1 MIKTL
6 FLHIGTPKT
15 GSSSIQKSL
24 VGYDDGRTKYLE
36 PLTSTNHNLLLPAFS
51 PPGSSEVNWGANDN
65 GENKDLL
72 KLKLENAKLK
82 FENAILSPSH
92 ENLIVSAEALCIL
105 AEDGV
110 KKFFNFIHDLNRDI
124 DIKVICYLREPKS
137 FAASELQ
144 QRVKRHHSP
153 KIFEVPDKIN
163 LHFVHGLKKFV
174 PYVDSDSLIVRE
186 FNRDKLVNN
195 CVVEDICKI
204 MNIKITNIH
213 QTNESLNIP
222 TLKIVIVLNR
232 SMVTYGSQNL
242 YRARIK
248 FIEKIN
254 EAYSGSPMLDKEIFT
269 GMYRNSEIIFCKQFF
284 KIDFTKS
291 IGEFKSKKLLQNLL
305 HDISDIDHKPLNNI
319 ILKSKINVD
328 IKSSITNK
336 IIAIYKSY
344 LK

>member
-24 VGYDDGRTKYLE
+24 VGYDDGKTKYLE
-36 PLTSTNHNLLLPAFS
+36 PLNSTNHNLLLLAFS
-51 PPGSSEVNWGANDN
+51 PTKSKAVNWGAYDK

-72 KLKLENAKLK
+72 KLRLENAILKL
-82 FENAILSPSH
+82 ENAILSPSH
-92 ENLIVSAEALCIL
+92 ENLIVSAESLCIL
-105 AEDGV
+105 SEDGV
-110 KKFFNFIHDLNRDI
+110 KKFFNFINDLNSDLDVR
-124 DIKVICYLREPKS
+124 VICYLREPKS

-144 QRVKRHHSP
+144 QRVKRHLSP
-153 KIFEVPDKIN
+153 QIFQIPDKIN
-163 LHFVHGLKKFV
+163 LHFEHGVKKFL

-222 TLKIVIVLNR
+222 TLKILIVLNK

-242 YRARIK
+242 YSARIK
-248 FIEKIN
+248 FIKKIK

-291 IGEFKSKKLLQNLL
+291 IGEFKSKKLLENLL
-305 HDISDIDHKPLNNI
+305 HDISDVDHEPLNNI
-319 ILKSKINVD
+319 ILESKINVD
-328 IKSSITNK
+328 IKGSITNK
-336 IIAIYKSY
+336 ILAIYKSY